1 MLGRN
6 QAKVMPAGPLL
17 PTGPLL
23 IVAGE
28 RSGDL
33 YGAQLAAC
41 LRRKSHELELFG
53 CGGQEMRR
61 AGVDTVV
68 DAHDVTVVGITEVVS
83 RLPRILR
90 AFRRLLQQVD
100 ARKPRAAILIDF
112 PDFNLRLAK
121 RLKRRGIPVIYFVS
135 PQIWAWRKSRLRVMR
150 RTVRKMICI
159 FPFEEDFYR
168 QAGIEVEYVGHPLVG
183 SVGPSSSRE
192 EFFARNRLD
201 PACPTV
207 ALLPGSREGEVR
219 HNLPAMLEAA
229 ECLEDKRKVQ
239 FVLPSAPTLPHGWM
253 ERAMGGGEGSGAPLR
268 VLPLRVIKDG
278 AYDALTYSTAAVVAS
293 GTATLEAGLLGCPMV
308 VVYRVSALTWLV
320 GKLLVDVPFYSMVNL
335 IARRRVVRELF
346 QLDFTGPKVAR
357 EVEALLDKQPMREK
371 MIAELGE
378 VKSALG
384 RPGAV
389 ERAAESIFGILT
401 L

>member
-1 MLGRN
+1 MST
-6 QAKVMPAGPLL
+6 GPLL
-17 PTGPLL
+17 TAAPLL

-33 YGAQLAAC
+33 YGARLAAC
-41 LRRKSHELELFG
+41 LRRRSDNLELFG
-53 CGGQEMRR
+53 CGGDEMRR

-68 DAHDVTVVGITEVVS
+68 DAHEVTVVGITEVAS

-121 RLKRRGIPVIYFVS
+121 KLKRRGIPVIYFVS

-150 RTVRKMICI
+150 KTVSRMICI
-159 FPFEEDFYR
+159 FPFEESFYR
-168 QAGIEVEYVGHPLVG
+168 EAGIEVEYVGHPLVG
-183 SVGPSSSRE
+183 SVEPSSSRE

-219 HNLPAMLEAA
+219 HNLPAMLGAA
-229 ECLEDKRKVQ
+229 ECLWDKRKVQ
-239 FVLPSAPTLPHGWM
+239 FVVPAAPTLPPGWM
-253 ERAMGGGEGSGAPLR
+253 ERAVAGWERSGAPSRGALLR
-268 VLPLRVIKDG
+268 VEKDG
-278 AYDALTYSTAAVVAS
+278 AYDALRYSTAAVVTS
-293 GTATLEAGLLGCPMV
+293 GTATLEACLLGCPMV

-320 GKLLVDVPFYSMVNL
+320 GRLLVDVPFYSMVNL
-335 IARRRVVRELF
+335 IAGRQVVRELF
-346 QLDFTGPKVAR
+346 QSDFTGPKVAR
-357 EVEALLDKQPMREK
+357 EVERLLDKREIREK
-371 MIAELGE
+371 MIAELDE

-384 RPGAV
+384 HPGAV
-389 ERAAESIFGILT
+389 ERAAESILGMLKSQPT
-401 L
+401 PPRPRR